1 MGRSTDHVNEKFRGE
16 NLNDLINRL
25 NITIKNNEL
34 IKVEIIEPLRKILLD
49 SARNKGL
56 KTINLDRN
64 ITNAREKY
72 TLSKAALNSYIE
84 NKKNFVH
91 KLSVI
96 NQHMSSMSLNFS
108 AAINA
113 AYNELYIQHY
123 SLETNERLPNI
134 PVPLNIKCIEKD
146 IPISCSDPFGN
157 LLDVSNVQ
165 YLQALQELSLSTL
178 AAVNVSV
185 KTNEKSLKNLLST
198 SSDDILQDNKLKLCD
213 IHTLEQCPT
222 CGQELS
228 SHQLHSRE
236 LELRNILDTLHIEL
250 KSLQIKNA
258 DIKRRYDLSVRA
270 KSMYDQWYG
279 LQDRKKELLIDINDN
294 DELIRNVDN
303 EEKNYENQLN
313 SILIEKTK
321 IQHEDNMKES
331 MITAKIE
338 EAENNLKNSVL
349 LESKLRTDVEEVRS
363 VVFFQK
369 QFCPFYFDLV
379 SFSFFYF
386 LCFSLLLF

>member
-108 AAINA
+108 ATISA
-113 AYNELYIQHY
+113 AYNELFIHHY
-123 SLETNERLPNI
+123 LSEINERLPNI
-134 PVPLNIKCIEKD
+134 PVPLNIKCIEEG

-165 YLQALQELSLSTL
+165 YLQALHELSLSTL
-178 AAVNVSV
+178 VAVNVSV
-185 KTNEKSLKNLLST
+185 TTNEKSLKNLLST
-198 SSDDILQDNKLKLCD
+198 ISDDNVQENKLKLCD

-228 SHQLHSRE
+228 SQQLHSRE

-250 KSLQIKNA
+250 KSFQIKNS

-321 IQHEDNMKES
+321 IQNEDNMKES

-338 EAENNLKNSVL
+338 EAENNLKNSVI

-369 QFCPFYFDLV
+369 LLYPSYFDLA
-379 SFSFFYF
+379 SFTFFYF
-386 LCFSLLLF
+386 LSFSLLLF